1 MKKIIKLSELG
12 LIGAKALEERARLE
26 PVAGLAHQVFK
37 EKLSEYEEAYDD
49 LQVANNFLE
58 DLIGKHKPTED
69 SLNNAIR
76 TMLEAE
82 KKLQEKEEI
91 LEASF
96 NTAMMT
102 QAILDSLTEIIDE
115 AIAPDQEGVNNV
127 DLPHYYR

>member
-12 LIGAKALEERARLE
+12 LIGAKVLEERARLE
-26 PVAGLAHQVFK
+26 SVAGLALQVFK
-37 EKLSEYEEAYDD
+37 EKLSEYEKAYDD
-49 LQVANNFLE
+49 LQVANNFFE

-69 SLNNAIR
+69 SLNNA
-76 TMLEAE
+76 TKAMLEAE
-82 KKLQEKEEI
+82 KKFQEKEEI